1 MTAEKAARSASPL
14 VAALHQQCIKPAAHE
29 PRAAIPLA
37 RPQWLPVADLHGG
50 DQQQRCDHHRQ
61 DEGFDPPIHR
71 PLLNRTG
78 AGRTP
83 VDLFW

>member
-1 MTAEKAARSASPL
+1 
-14 VAALHQQCIKPAAHE
+14 
-29 PRAAIPLA
+29 
-37 RPQWLPVADLHGG
+37 VADLHGG